1 MPGGGGGCLEDA
13 LIFGGLLLVQCIVA
27 GYVVFVGHLLA
38 LGAHPLAVI
47 IIAGAA
53 SSSFF
58 LPFAVALERYLLDLT
73 AIIILPMFALLS
85 PVILRMFRQL
95 ILMYFLLLLA

>member
-53 SSSFF
+53 SSSF

>member
-1 MPGGGGGCLEDA
+1 MPGQDGGGGCLEDV
-13 LIFGGLLLVQCIVA
+13 LIAGGLLLVQCIVA

-47 IIAGAA
+47 IITGAA
-53 SSSFF
+53 SSAFF

-73 AIIILPMFALLS
+73 AIIIIIIIPMFALLS
-85 PVILRMFRQL
+85 PVILRMSRQ
-95 ILMYFLLLLA
+95 F